1 MRLSPHPNGA
11 GHFRGTPLS
20 VLTPM
25 TYVRP
30 RSDLAHEHGTTRRRR
45 SPAVPENKA
54 FLLVALSDFSGLLW
68 SVAFLAVL
76 RRVHPITGWHLVTQ
90 LPPPSVLHAGIL
102 ASRWRVKQFQS
113 SPVPCGR
120 VLATLSLPALR
131 RVSGGR
137 TLTEVETVRHT
148 HTVTVWSSVSAAFT
162 CLDLRRFSHRFLSE
176 ASVAGV
182 GLVCVS
188 AYRHWSIVSG
198 LHTSR
203 SAAPQRMPLTP
214 RIVLQ
219 MGLSRLHVHPLKGA
233 LHHLQWQYHFPAQ
246 L

>member
-1 MRLSPHPNGA
+1 
-11 GHFRGTPLS
+11 
-20 VLTPM
+20 M

-162 CLDLRRFSHRFLSE
+162 CLDLRRVNHRFLS
-176 ASVAGV
+176 
-182 GLVCVS
+182 S
-188 AYRHWSIVSG
+188 A
-198 LHTSR
+198 
-203 SAAPQRMPLTP
+203 
-214 RIVLQ
+214 
-219 MGLSRLHVHPLKGA
+219 
-233 LHHLQWQYHFPAQ
+233 
-246 L
+246 